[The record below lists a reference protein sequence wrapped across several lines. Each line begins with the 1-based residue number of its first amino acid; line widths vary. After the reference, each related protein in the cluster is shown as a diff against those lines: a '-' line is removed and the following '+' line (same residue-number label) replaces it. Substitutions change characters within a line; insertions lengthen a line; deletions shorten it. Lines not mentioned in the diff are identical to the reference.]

1 MFVIFFFNQI
11 QDKVSFSTACLANE
25 YACVRFFDIACH
37 FLFDA
42 GFVRELIKNEKCLK
56 IILKGISHHA
66 PRVYPM

>member
-11 QDKVSFSTACLANE
+11 QDKVSLANE

-56 IILKGISHHA
+56 IILKGRSHHA